1 MAARVV
7 ARPPVTRRAGRARAD
22 AKPAYVFFNDET
34 LEAIAKAM
42 PSSLAALSRIKG
54 IGPALSRIKG
64 IGPAKLEAYGDD
76 ILALL
81 ESVRDG

>member
-1 MAARVV
+1 MAGAGLDAARS
-7 ARPPVTRRAGRARAD
+7 ALRAWRAERARAE

-42 PSSLAALSRIKG
+42 PSTLT
-54 IGPALSRIKG
+54 ALSRIKG

-81 ESVRDG
+81 EAVRDG